1 MIKKS
6 KEPTS
11 GGSSS
16 NRILQGTSIEGE
28 VVSDGD
34 FRVDGQIKG
43 NISINGKLVVG
54 EKGYVNGDIKCG
66 SATISGRLEGKLV
79 VEDLLTLEDSARV
92 EGDIFTMKLSIQ
104 PGAEFSG
111 SCKMGAVVREI
122 SKNDKQRTGQERAEK
137 IS

>member
-6 KEPTS
+6 KEPIS

-16 NRILQGTSIEGE
+16 NRILQGTAIEGE
-28 VVSDGD
+28 VKSDGD
-34 FRVDGQIKG
+34 FRVDGYIKG
-43 NISINGKLVVG
+43 TIAITGKLVVG
-54 EKGYVNGDIKCG
+54 EKGHVNGDIKCG
-66 SATISGRLEGKLV
+66 SATVSGRLEGKLM
-79 VEDLLTLEDSARV
+79 VEDLLSLEASARV

-122 SKNDKQRTGQERAEK
+122 SKNDSQKTEQKRAEK

>member
-1 MIKKS
+1 MMRKTKD
-6 KEPTS
+6 PVA

-34 FRVDGQIKG
+34 FRVDGTIKG
-43 NISINGKLVVG
+43 NIVIAGKLVVG
-54 EKGYVNGDIKCG
+54 EKGHVNGDIKCG
-66 SATISGRLEGKLV
+66 SATISGKLEGKLV
-79 VEDLLTLEDSARV
+79 VEELLSLEDSAVV

-122 SKNDKQRTGQERAEK
+122 SKNDPKKADGKRAEK